1 MSWRTAWRAD
11 RASRTSCRMCSLGL
25 GKSNLPMQTS
35 FKGSCGNRLIERA
48 GGADACACVRA
59 CVRTCVRA
67 QCAKDP
73 CVRANKSE
81 INASNRG
88 PTATYS
94 HSTSVSLS
102 IGVINFPLG
111 PRRCGATAISCSGT
125 RFRNANSREDR
136 VSGTYRSAN
145 SREDRVSG
153 TFKALL
159 TLASRLFRNN
169 EVR

>member
-1 MSWRTAWRAD
+1 MGQSPGQ
-11 RASRTSCRMCSLGL
+11 SRRKYCV
-25 GKSNLPMQTS
+25 
-35 FKGSCGNRLIERA
+35 
-48 GGADACACVRA
+48 GGQR
-59 CVRTCVRA
+59 
-67 QCAKDP
+67 AKDP
-73 CVRANKSE
+73 RVRAKKSE

-88 PTATYS
+88 PTATYP

-125 RFRNANSREDR
+125 RFRKANSREDR

-153 TFKALL
+153 TLSVANSRVAVVPEQCCPL
-159 TLASRLFRNN
+159 TSATNVSGATDVPTNHTHQPYLTCRL
-169 EVR
+169 ES